1 LDGVSHTYRERVV
14 TFGDNRG
21 LVGII
26 TLPTT
31 PRPGTPRVVLLN
43 SGVIH
48 RVGAN
53 RLHVGFARALASVG
67 LTTLRFD
74 LSGIGDSDR
83 RTDVGSLSEAVAKDI
98 GAATDV
104 LRKDYA
110 AEKFILV
117 GLCSGAYDAYQTAL
131 ADDRVIAAVML
142 DIPGPFFGWRHVMY
156 HIGSRLLRLRTYR
169 NAPRIFLRIVR
180 SLTAQRPP
188 KENGMA
194 PELPQGVRPITPLDV
209 MRAGLDQLLARPV
222 SLYFIFT
229 AGLENNYNHRSQFRH
244 RFPRAASHPRVRVD
258 FLPDCDHTFTT
269 GAARTRIT
277 AMVRDWVLREA
288 SAAVEPERQAGQ
300 SAGAA

>member
-1 LDGVSHTYRERVV
+1 LDGVSHTYREKVV
-14 TFGDNRG
+14 TFGENRG
-21 LVGII
+21 LVGIV

-98 GAATDV
+98 SAATEF
-104 LRKDYA
+104 LRTDYA

-117 GLCSGAYDAYQTAL
+117 GLCSGAHDAYVTAL

-142 DIPGPFFGWRHVMY
+142 DIPGPFFDWRHVAV
-156 HIGSRLLRLRTYR
+156 HIGSRLLKLRTYR
-169 NAPRIFLRIVR
+169 NSPRIFLRMVKAI
-180 SLTAQRPP
+180 TARRPV
-188 KENGMA
+188 KQNENLA
-194 PELPQGVRPITPLDV
+194 QQPQGVRPIAPLET
-209 MRAGLDQLLARPV
+209 MRAGLDRLLARPV

-277 AMVRDWVLREA
+277 AMVRDWVLREV
-288 SAAVEPERQAGQ
+288 SAAVEPERPAGTR
-300 SAGAA
+300 AGAA